1 MVKYILKRKVLNEQ
15 TITELYKILSDKL
28 LDYEDRRMGNKYR
41 EASVYI
47 IQSNRLDATIN
58 QGLPYTDIPKYM
70 ETFLN
75 MLIMEKVFLIKQNIL

>member
-1 MVKYILKRKVLNEQ
+1 MLNEQ

>member
-1 MVKYILKRKVLNEQ
+1 MLNEQ

-75 MLIMEKVFLIKQNIL
+75 MLLMEKVFLIKQNIL

>member
-1 MVKYILKRKVLNEQ
+1 MLNEQ

-41 EASVYI
+41 EAPVYI

-75 MLIMEKVFLIKQNIL
+75 MLMMEKVFLIKQNIL